1 MPPLLKASSRSQA
14 WTRGV
19 GGKEEKLGSCEQGS
33 PWRRE
38 RDIRPLTMMK
48 RSFLESQEL
57 CQRTLFRLVS
67 PRWEQGLSLNVQLKR
82 PSHEFKG
89 GLEGGDQDGWG
100 CKPGAGQNETH
111 EDTFPIH

>member
-14 WTRGV
+14 WTQAV

-38 RDIRPLTMMK
+38 RDICPLTMMK